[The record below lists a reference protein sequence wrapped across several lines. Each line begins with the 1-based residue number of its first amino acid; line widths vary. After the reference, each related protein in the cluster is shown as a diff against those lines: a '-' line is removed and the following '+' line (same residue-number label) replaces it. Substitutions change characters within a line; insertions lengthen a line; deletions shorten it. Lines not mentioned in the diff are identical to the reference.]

1 MNDAVKMNALPDP
14 TPNEL
19 SGTWPHIPFKENTS
33 RPGGLNRPQVLLLI
47 AVSVLIHGGI
57 WWYMQTAK
65 ADVPEVAPQ
74 VPEMTVELT
83 SPTPPTPD
91 PPPPEPPPPPPPPPP
106 PEPEQPVEDPDA
118 LKPPPKPVEK
128 PKVQKS
134 KPVKKPE
141 PLKKPAPPVPPAPTA
156 PSVPAPAAPTPAPP
170 APAAAAPAAPVK
182 ESAAISGLAS
192 LGNRPPEYPGA
203 ALRKGME
210 GRVILRIKVL
220 PNGRAGTVEVTKS
233 SGKQVLDDAAVE
245 AVRNWKFIPAKR
257 GDTPIEG
264 FATQTIDFKLPE

>member
-1 MNDAVKMNALPDP
+1 
-14 TPNEL
+14 
-19 SGTWPHIPFKENTS
+19 
-33 RPGGLNRPQVLLLI
+33 LNRPQVLLLI
-47 AVSVLIHGGI
+47 AASVLIHGAI

-65 ADVPEVAPQ
+65 AELLEVAPQ

-83 SPTPPTPD
+83 SPTPPTPE

-128 PKVQKS
+128 PKVEKP

-141 PLKKPAPPVPPAPTA
+141 PVKKPTPPAPPVPAAPAAPAPPA
-156 PSVPAPAAPTPAPP
+156 PSPTPAPAAP
-170 APAAAAPAAPVK
+170 AAPAAPVK
-182 ESAAISGLAS
+182 ESAAVSGLAS
-192 LGNRPPEYPGA
+192 LGNPPPEYPGA

-220 PNGRAGTVEVTKS
+220 PNGRAGSVEVTKS

-245 AVRNWKFIPAKR
+245 TVRNWKFIPAKR